1 MQFESIEIDE
11 GSSAGKRVNMI
22 TKGARDYPV
31 TITVTGMEGTTLE
44 VHPSEFT
51 LPSGSAS
58 RHVRFS
64 GGPGPDTDDET
75 VTVLVTIS
83 GEDFDG
89 SPPIPMTVTINDLGA
104 DPDPGVF
111 IAPMELD
118 LEEAERSSYK
128 VALNSEPTGNVT
140 IDPFVMNTTPTLS
153 VFDQIGSIR
162 VGGGTRTFTTENW
175 HTLQEV
181 PVTAVESPLYG
192 QGFEA
197 DVRNRARGADYES
210 ADGVTQDVAVEV
222 VDEAA
227 ILPSLDVLDRVDEDA
242 GTITFTLT
250 IDFPSRHSPRR
261 PHVYIM
267 QTRARDTRLQ
277 YGEGGTGLPAA
288 AHPDYTHF
296 TRAITFQPADYTQ
309 SGSTWTASKEVLI
322 TLRDDDIFERDEVFN
337 VIIDAAIGWMPLPGP
352 DRNGQFEWD
361 GPDYCQGLCEWIVI
375 TDNDPSG
382 INVSRLDVEVTEED
396 ETGDTYQ
403 WSMVTEPRDDVTVE
417 LSGLD
422 GTDVTA
428 TPSSVTFTPDNWN
441 TPKTVKLTAIA
452 DDDTVDDEA
461 SVTHTPQGT
470 LYRRHTIDSVRVTVK
485 ENDKGV
491 NLSPRA

>member
-1 MQFESIEIDE
+1 
-11 GSSAGKRVNMI
+11 
-22 TKGARDYPV
+22 
-31 TITVTGMEGTTLE
+31 
-44 VHPSEFT
+44 
-51 LPSGSAS
+51 
-58 RHVRFS
+58 
-64 GGPGPDTDDET
+64 
-75 VTVLVTIS
+75 
-83 GEDFDG
+83 
-89 SPPIPMTVTINDLGA
+89 
-104 DPDPGVF
+104 
-111 IAPMELD
+111 
-118 LEEAERSSYK
+118 
-128 VALNSEPTGNVT
+128 
-140 IDPFVMNTTPTLS
+140 
-153 VFDQIGSIR
+153 
-162 VGGGTRTFTTENW
+162 
-175 HTLQEV
+175 
-181 PVTAVESPLYG
+181 
-192 QGFEA
+192 
-197 DVRNRARGADYES
+197 
-210 ADGVTQDVAVEV
+210 
-222 VDEAA
+222 
-227 ILPSLDVLDRVDEDA
+227 
-242 GTITFTLT
+242 
-250 IDFPSRHSPRR
+250 
-261 PHVYIM
+261 M

-403 WSMVTEPRDDVTVE
+403 LSMVTEPRDDVTVE